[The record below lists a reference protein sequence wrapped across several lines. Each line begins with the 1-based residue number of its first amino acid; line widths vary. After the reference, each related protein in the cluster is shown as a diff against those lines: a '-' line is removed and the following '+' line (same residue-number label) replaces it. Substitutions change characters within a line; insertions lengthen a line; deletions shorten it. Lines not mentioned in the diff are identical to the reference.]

1 MRGGFRYWNRYYFFF
16 CVRARRG
23 RESAV
28 RSASVYPST
37 SELLPLAFR
46 FFPFARAVARSGR
59 QTKTGRPIERHERRK
74 PTERATTGDRQKERR
89 RRRSRR
95 HTVPGEG
102 TLSNSLI
109 ILQSA
114 ARSVLQG
121 VWEALLFSVLLY
133 FPHPFPISLSDSLS
147 VCLLCLLRSPA
158 WMIDLS
164 PPPPFSYPPLLVL
177 GLGRSVNT
185 PTNQSARSSPDP
197 GRHLIPSRVC
207 SSSPSLPPRFL
218 TRRVSISSPP
228 VRRLSRRWPLA
239 SRPPNPR
246 YASPVAASGV
256 QVTEPCSATIA
267 VIPSQCF
274 GVSVHAP

>member
-1 MRGGFRYWNRYYFFF
+1 M
-16 CVRARRG
+16 
-23 RESAV
+23 
-28 RSASVYPST
+28 
-37 SELLPLAFR
+37 
-46 FFPFARAVARSGR
+46 
-59 QTKTGRPIERHERRK
+59 
-74 PTERATTGDRQKERR
+74 
-89 RRRSRR
+89 
-95 HTVPGEG
+95 
-102 TLSNSLI
+102 SNSLI
-109 ILQSA
+109 IIQFA

-121 VWEALLFSVLLY
+121 VWK
-133 FPHPFPISLSDSLS
+133 PFYSPFYSIPAPLHISLSVILS
-147 VCLLCLLRSPA
+147 VSLACLPRSST
-158 WMIDLS
+158 WVI
-164 PPPPFSYPPLLVL
+164 PPSHISRCWFWGS
-177 GLGRSVNT
+177 GEASTR
-185 PTNQSARSSPDP
+185 PTNQPARSSP

-239 SRPPNPR
+239 SRTPNPR